1 MDKRALLKENAVFRG
16 AGLRQLTNYTPLHN
30 RVRDQLEIRF
40 GQDLK
45 PGERINEAE
54 IAADLGVSRTPI
66 RTVLR
71 QMQSEGIVEYEQ
83 HRGFRLV
90 KSTERVAKSDTESS
104 ALLDER
110 VMRDMALGKLGS
122 PISERALMQRYSVA
136 HGILMSTL
144 RSLMRDQLV
153 EPTASRGWIFADVGA
168 NALANGYRFRQI
180 VEPASMLADIYEVDI
195 PAIEALDAEHQNAIS
210 NIEAMDR
217 RRLFDLDAKFHRQ
230 VALGAK
236 STHLVDAIERQNN
249 IRRVNEYIGFTR
261 LDRIRDSM
269 MEHRKIMA
277 ALLIGERQLAAALMR
292 VHLQISRAETFE
304 HIDEDLELVRTG
316 RVKLGMDDA

>member
-1 MDKRALLKENAVFRG
+1 
-16 AGLRQLTNYTPLHN
+16 
-30 RVRDQLEIRF
+30 
-40 GQDLK
+40 
-45 PGERINEAE
+45 
-54 IAADLGVSRTPI
+54 
-66 RTVLR
+66 
-71 QMQSEGIVEYEQ
+71 
-83 HRGFRLV
+83 
-90 KSTERVAKSDTESS
+90 
-104 ALLDER
+104 
-110 VMRDMALGKLGS
+110 
-122 PISERALMQRYSVA
+122 
-136 HGILMSTL
+136 
-144 RSLMRDQLV
+144 
-153 EPTASRGWIFADVGA
+153 
-168 NALANGYRFRQI
+168 
-180 VEPASMLADIYEVDI
+180 MLADIYEVDI

-210 NIEAMDR
+210 NIETMER

-261 LDRIRDSM
+261 LDRIRESM

-277 ALLIGERQLAAALMR
+277 ALLVGERQLAAALMR